1 MPLLNLHFFMFVVG
15 QQIERN
21 PFRPTENKIFLL
33 QLCIKRLQVSY
44 SVVSQ
49 VVLYIMQAITVK
61 KNFGRY

>member
-21 PFRPTENKIFLL
+21 PLRRTENKIFLL
-33 QLCIKRLQVSY
+33 HLCIKRLQVSC

-61 KNFGRY
+61 KYFGRY

>member
-15 QQIERN
+15 QQIKRN

-33 QLCIKRLQVSY
+33 HLCIKRLQVSY

-61 KNFGRY
+61 KYFGRY